1 MKTRRFLFVILLSA
15 VFHTGCQKKEIA
27 YYNQTPRLNFTYGNT
42 IPYNFRDSDYVKG
55 NEYHEVSVC
64 VELQGNLLTSPK
76 DFILKTNPGKNNNMI
91 AGVIVAEK
99 YTYTE
104 LDTNVQKITIK
115 VKRPDKPGKRTDIYR
130 NYLIFDT
137 ENPAHQWEPGRED
150 KDSCRVDV
158 TYELF
163 PNRRYE
169 WDDWTWG
176 DYSESKYLF
185 MLDHFK
191 VVYNKMPWNGG
202 DIKTAYENYKKEHGP
217 ILDENGK
224 EIVFP

>member
-1 MKTRRFLFVILLSA
+1 
-15 VFHTGCQKKEIA
+15 
-27 YYNQTPRLNFTYGNT
+27 
-42 IPYNFRDSDYVKG
+42 
-55 NEYHEVSVC
+55 
-64 VELQGNLLTSPK
+64 
-76 DFILKTNPGKNNNMI
+76 MI

-99 YTYTE
+99 YTYTA